1 MRWKKGFDG
10 TFCKLQIVPIFVPFK
25 IKEKSFFC
33 FKMTIP
39 FGSFS
44 LILFLWWQSNWVE
57 KCNNN
62 CVTDVTITSRD
73 VSRHSKSKQLLIS
86 SFDQKEGIK
95 ENDFKL
101 LILISM
107 TYRTQSK
114 FIPIVVKFVLENS
127 SLSL

>member
-1 MRWKKGFDG
+1 
-10 TFCKLQIVPIFVPFK
+10 
-25 IKEKSFFC
+25 
-33 FKMTIP
+33 
-39 FGSFS
+39 
-44 LILFLWWQSNWVE
+44 
-57 KCNNN
+57 
-62 CVTDVTITSRD
+62 VTDVTITSRD

-114 FIPIVVKFVLENS
+114 FIPIGVKFVLENL

>member
-1 MRWKKGFDG
+1 
-10 TFCKLQIVPIFVPFK
+10 
-25 IKEKSFFC
+25 
-33 FKMTIP
+33 
-39 FGSFS
+39 
-44 LILFLWWQSNWVE
+44 
-57 KCNNN
+57 
-62 CVTDVTITSRD
+62 VTDVTITSRD

-101 LILISM
+101 LILISI

-114 FIPIVVKFVLENS
+114 FIPIDVKFVLENL

>member
-1 MRWKKGFDG
+1 MKERVWWNFLSVANCPNFHSIQDEREKF
-10 TFCKLQIVPIFVPFK
+10 FLLQNDN
-25 IKEKSFFC
+25 SL
-33 FKMTIP
+33 
-39 FGSFS
+39 GSFS
-44 LILFLWWQSNWVE
+44 LMLFLWWQSNWVE

-101 LILISM
+101 LILISI

-114 FIPIVVKFVLENS
+114 FIPIDVKFVLENL